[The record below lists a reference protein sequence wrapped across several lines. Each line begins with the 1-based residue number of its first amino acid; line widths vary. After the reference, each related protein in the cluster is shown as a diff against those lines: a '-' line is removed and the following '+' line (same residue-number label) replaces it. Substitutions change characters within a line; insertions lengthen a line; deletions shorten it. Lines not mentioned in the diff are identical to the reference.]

1 MKISE
6 HFNKREFEKSGTALR
21 LGIDNTI
28 KDPEHLLNVSS
39 LCATVMEPIREK
51 WGSISI
57 SSGYRDARVSEAVG
71 SSSKSSHCHA
81 MAADFEAFKS
91 PGNLVVF
98 NWIIKESGISFDQCI
113 AEYFSLQEGVGEP
126 FDGWIHISSQ
136 RDKSKNRN
144 DILLAVKNDG
154 KTAYERIS

>member
-57 SSGYRDARVSEAVG
+57 SSGYRDSRVSEAIG
-71 SSSKSSHCHA
+71 SSKKSSHCFA

-98 NWIIKESGISFDQCI
+98 NWIVNESGISFDQVI
-113 AEYFSLQEGVGEP
+113 AEYFSMQEGVGDP
-126 FDGWIHISSQ
+126 FDGWIHISSK
-136 RDKSKNRN
+136 RDKSQNRMEV
-144 DILLAVKNDG
+144 LKAVKNNG
-154 KTAYERIS
+154 KTAYERLN